1 MSPPEVKRTATKGR
15 QVANPD
21 TLPFTRKNQMLFGV
35 GLLMIVL
42 GFFLLSRNS
51 ITLAPLL
58 LVLGY
63 CVVIP
68 LAIIAK

>member
-1 MSPPEVKRTATKGR
+1 MKGR
-15 QVANPD
+15 QVANTE
-21 TLPFTRKNQMLFGV
+21 TLPFTRKNQIIFASGM
-35 GLLMIVL
+35 LMIVL

-58 LVLGY
+58 LVFGY

-68 LAIIAK
+68 LAIVAK